1 MILHYELAAAGR
13 FLTIAVM
20 PAPIYT
26 AENSRPAYQLDWSL
40 AVFWRK
46 QPAHDD
52 WLVRLQQQCEPE
64 GIRILQH
71 QFASPA
77 TSQFLVS
84 TRPEVVPQAI
94 VQRIKGRLPPLVR
107 DELSDPLQR
116 NYALRSIGSTRREK
130 LEQYLAGQLAHHPLA
145 DPRTEALL
153 RTYQIHHPHV
163 DLSQPTTNSYAR
175 YWHNLHLV
183 FIHVER
189 GRDTSEETLG
199 AIRQMLLNASERKG
213 HLLSRAAI
221 LPDHLH
227 LTLRCAIGE
236 SPQEVALGYM
246 NNLAFAC
253 GMRPAFQFGYFA
265 GTFSEYD
272 LGVIPRA

>member
-1 MILHYELAAAGR
+1 
-13 FLTIAVM
+13 M

-26 AENSRPAYQLDWSL
+26 PENCCPAYQLDWSL

-46 QPAHDD
+46 QPAGDD
-52 WLVRLQQQCEPE
+52 WLKELQQQCEPD
-64 GIRILQH
+64 GTRILQH
-71 QFASPA
+71 QFGEES

-84 TRPEVVPQAI
+84 TRPDVAPVLI
-94 VQRIKGRLPPLVR
+94 VQRTKGRLSRLVR
-107 DELSDPLQR
+107 DESPDSLQR
-116 NYALRSIGSTRREK
+116 NYALRSLGSTRREK
-130 LEQYLAGQLAHHPLA
+130 LDAYLAGQLAHHPLA

-153 RTYQIHHPHV
+153 AKHQIHHPQV
-163 DLSQPTTNSYAR
+163 DLSQPTKNSYAR
-175 YWHNLHLV
+175 YWYNLHLV
-183 FIHVER
+183 LVHLDR
-189 GRDTSEETLG
+189 GRDTTEGSLDAMRT
-199 AIRQMLLNASERKG
+199 MLLAASKKKR

-227 LTLRCAIGE
+227 LTLRCGLDE
-236 SPQEVALGYM
+236 SPQVVALGYM

-253 GMRPAFQFGYFA
+253 GMRPVFQYSYYA